1 MVVYNGNDSS
11 PAWNFVDGDG
21 ANGINK
27 DIGNDAE
34 RSQLT
39 VFDSELYATWQEK
52 ASKKQIRVVKK
63 E

>member
-1 MVVYNGNDSS
+1 
-11 PAWNFVDGDG
+11 FVDGDG